1 MMSTTA
7 FFSVNPDKLAHF
19 YETVLNGKLSTN
31 DNVSTIKGEDFEV
44 LILEAPEDIAKEIV
58 ILSPPEAREEVAI
71 KPVFTVPALREAL
84 QSVVEA
90 GGVVTT
96 REFTYNEFDHADVL
110 DTEGNVIQ
118 LKSRS
123 LAKD

>member
-19 YETVLNGKLSTN
+19 YESVLIGKLSTN
-31 DNVSTIKGEDFEV
+31 DDVSTIKGEDFEV
-44 LILEAPEDIAKEIV
+44 LILKVPEDIAKEIV